1 MAEWSSRFI
10 RDANRLFGLPE
21 GELKDFMEVM
31 AKGDAERLEEWTRR
45 NNVEE
50 GDFLVL
56 SAMYILYKTEERVSG
71 ILEGLELKADEA
83 IALAGSLMAQLVNGM
98 EAENRGA
105 IMAQILLTAALQIDD
120 KEIREKIAEIARNF
134 I

>member
-83 IALAGSLMAQLVNGM
+83 IALVGSLMAQLVNGM